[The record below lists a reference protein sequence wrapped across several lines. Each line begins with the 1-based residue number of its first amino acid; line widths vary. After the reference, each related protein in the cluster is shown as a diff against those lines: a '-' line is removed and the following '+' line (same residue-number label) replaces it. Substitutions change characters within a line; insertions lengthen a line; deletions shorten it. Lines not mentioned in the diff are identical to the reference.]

1 MHDAQ
6 IRVAIVGA
14 GGRMGR
20 QLIQAVV
27 DSDAVCLGAA
37 LVRPGS
43 SLTGTDA
50 GELAGAGRLGV
61 QVVDNLAAVVND
73 FDVLIDFTRPEG
85 TLDYL
90 AVCREHGKAMV
101 IGTTGFDE
109 AGKAAIRAAAEEI
122 AIVFAANFSVGVNL
136 VLKLLEKAAKV
147 MGDYADI
154 EIIEAHHRHK
164 VDAPSG
170 TALAMGEAIADAMQW
185 KLDEHA
191 VYSREGYT
199 GERQPQTIGFATVR
213 AGDIVGE
220 HTAMFADIGERVEIT
235 HKASSRMTFANGAVK
250 AAFWLK
256 DKKSGLFDMRD
267 VLDLSML

>member
-1 MHDAQ
+1 MNN
-6 IRVAIVGA
+6 IRIAIVGA
-14 GGRMGR
+14 PGRMGR
-20 QLIQAVV
+20 HLIQATQQTE
-27 DSDAVCLGAA
+27 AVELGAA
-37 LVRPGS
+37 LARPGS
-43 SLTGTDA
+43 SLIGSDA
-50 GELAGAGRLGV
+50 GELAGTGKNGIIIADDLR
-61 QVVDNLAAVVND
+61 AVIDD

-191 VYSREGYT
+191 VYTREGHT